1 MAKKDFDDIEFIRNL
16 FQRIAVDGADQVF
29 EEQSQI
35 LSFLREGIQN
45 DIFQTD
51 KDGIYE
57 ANYVFLR
64 TLIFVDGLISCFKER
79 FINLKH

>member
-1 MAKKDFDDIEFIRNL
+1 M
-16 FQRIAVDGADQVF
+16 
-29 EEQSQI
+29 
-35 LSFLREGIQN
+35 FLREGIQK

-64 TLIFVDGLISCFKER
+64 TLILVKGLIY
-79 FINLKH
+79 